1 MGCVNSAVH
10 HKTFDLQARPNI
22 RNPTRGR
29 ERLPPEE
36 RAAGAT
42 LVAAVRATAAGE
54 THIAPSIVERM
65 VSEFVRRPPP
75 GSSRPAALDELT
87 DSEIEVLKLVARGL
101 TNAEIANALF
111 LGETTGAHST
121 SAASSGSSVC
131 ATGRRPRLSRTRAG
145 SSSLAERPDRVSQ
158 ARMGVCCSASAAVT
172 RSSHGV
178 ASSRSKIS
186 RASARPAASP
196 CSSRVTASQKDI
208 PRSRNRCAAAS

>member
-1 MGCVNSAVH
+1 MRKFGRTS
-10 HKTFDLQARPNI
+10 QNI
-22 RNPTRGR
+22 RFAGKTEYTHPTRGR

-111 LGETTGAHST
+111 LGE
-121 SAASSGSSVC
+121 
-131 ATGRRPRLSRTRAG
+131 ATVRTHVSRIPGKLGLR
-145 SSSLAERPDRVSQ
+145 DRTQ
-158 ARMGVCCSASAAVT
+158 AAV
-172 RSSHGV
+172 V
-178 ASSRSKIS
+178 AYESGLVEPGRE
-186 RASARPAASP
+186 A
-196 CSSRVTASQKDI
+196 
-208 PRSRNRCAAAS
+208 